1 MDVFV
6 PSAPFRQK
14 SFSEAFV
21 PAALQAFLGSV
32 GSSGNNKSNNN
43 LLMLYKGNAHSGV
56 KGVQGVGNTSTFH
69 SHDTI
74 PLNSIVFT
82 EYAYKGTSISHGW

>member
-43 LLMLYKGNAHSGV
+43 LLMLYKGNAHS
-56 KGVQGVGNTSTFH
+56 
-69 SHDTI
+69 
-74 PLNSIVFT
+74 
-82 EYAYKGTSISHGW
+82 